1 MGGIALFMILT
12 ALVVLFP
19 VLLQL
24 RQGESRLREVWGYF
38 VFIVGLLLI
47 AAGDTDFGR
56 VYQAVLTVAGVLAS
70 LAGLIAQSRN
80 PNPAGPDHQS

>member
-38 VFIVGLLLI
+38 LFIAGLLLI
-47 AAGDTDFGR
+47 AAGDTDFFR
-56 VYQAVLTVAGVLAS
+56 TYQAALTAAGVLAA

-80 PNPAGPDHQS
+80 PNAAGPNQPS

>member
-1 MGGIALFMILT
+1 MGGIALFMVLT

-38 VFIVGLLLI
+38 VFIAGLLLI
-47 AAGDTDFGR
+47 AAGDTDVGR
-56 VYQAVLTVAGVLAS
+56 AYQAALTVAGVLAS

-80 PNPAGPDHQS
+80 PNAAGPKHQS